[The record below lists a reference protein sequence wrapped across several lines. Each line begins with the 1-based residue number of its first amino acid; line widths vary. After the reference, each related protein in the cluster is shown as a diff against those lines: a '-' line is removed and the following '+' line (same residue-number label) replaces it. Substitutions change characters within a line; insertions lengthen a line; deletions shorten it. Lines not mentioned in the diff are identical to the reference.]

1 VRARRTV
8 NDIFAARELSVAADP
23 GRLHFVREWA
33 ADAAREYGMGETDVH
48 SVKLAV
54 SEAVSNAVQH
64 GSASPADSVRITIS
78 DRDGALAFEVLDSG
92 RFRPPGRAPQEGDE
106 FGRGLEIVSM
116 VMDCVRMD
124 RGVCGTT
131 LRFAKF
137 R

>member
-1 VRARRTV
+1 MDHV
-8 NDIFAARELSVAADP
+8 FASRELSVAADP
-23 GRLHFVREWA
+23 DRLHFVREWA
-33 ADAAREYGMGETDVH
+33 ADAARDYGLDDADVH

-54 SEAVSNAVQH
+54 SEAVSNAIQH
-64 GSASPADSVRITIS
+64 GSTSADDWVRITIS

-92 RFRPPGRAPQEGDE
+92 RFRPPGRAPQDGDE

-116 VMDCVRMD
+116 VMDCVRME

-137 R
+137 PS